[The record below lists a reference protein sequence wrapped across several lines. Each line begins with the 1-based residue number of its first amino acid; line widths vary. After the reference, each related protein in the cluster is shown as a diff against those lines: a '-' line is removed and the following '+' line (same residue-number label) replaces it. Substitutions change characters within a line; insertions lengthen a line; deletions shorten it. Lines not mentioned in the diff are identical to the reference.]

1 SSVYMTGNTKS
12 VCPIEMGVVQT
23 DFGTVS
29 LNHVLLGIATS
40 LQRMDV
46 SQEQLMDGRRRNT
59 RIMFSGDK
67 IINNFW
73 ASTIAGDMAE
83 LLVMQL
89 PVSNSPK
96 FGPGGKWNDSV
107 LPVFFYQNTNYD
119 GVLRDYWDDTDAEI
133 LGGIDGISE
142 STILV
147 LYNMR
152 YNFK

>member
-1 SSVYMTGNTKS
+1 MTGNTKS

-73 ASTIAGDMAE
+73 ASTIAGE
-83 LLVMQL
+83 EGRLIKVLLRL
-89 PVSNSPK
+89 
-96 FGPGGKWNDSV
+96 DDA
-107 LPVFFYQNTNYD
+107 QNVNT
-119 GVLRDYWDDTDAEI
+119 LF
-133 LGGIDGISE
+133 LS
-142 STILV
+142 
-147 LYNMR
+147 
-152 YNFK
+152 

>member
-1 SSVYMTGNTKS
+1 
-12 VCPIEMGVVQT
+12 
-23 DFGTVS
+23 
-29 LNHVLLGIATS
+29 
-40 LQRMDV
+40 
-46 SQEQLMDGRRRNT
+46 
-59 RIMFSGDK
+59 
-67 IINNFW
+67 
-73 ASTIAGDMAE
+73 MAE